1 MIVGPLL
8 ITVAD
13 FWQLVWQEQV
23 KIIAMVTNIKEH
35 GTKKCE
41 AYWPEGGGK
50 SWFGNIQVTL
60 EEERIYADYVIRTLQ
75 IHVCLFNYIIIDRY
89 YIITISKIV
98 HS

>member
-8 ITVAD
+8 ITVVD
-13 FWQLVWQEQV
+13 FWRLVWQEQV
-23 KIIAMVTNIKEH
+23 KIIAMATNIKEH

-41 AYWPEGGGK
+41 MYWPEGGDK

-75 IHVCLFNYIIIDRY
+75 IHVCLFRY
-89 YIITISKIV
+89 YSYYYY
-98 HS
+98 